1 MLQSAAYERRSPLL
15 YFILNS
21 GPLVCIE
28 LNIRD
33 NLLCNFHASDRTFY
47 VSTSSYIFCTSVNQY
62 CINIEIKMA
71 SNLKGVYH
79 AAAFGWYVFVVTTLA
94 AKNGEELPPGIFVYG
109 GPWKYL
115 TFLNLLLQMVFFGLA
130 AVNDLHHGKN
140 SASTLNRCTD
150 LMFSIFA
157 FPVGMFVVVLFWTIF
172 AYDRELVYPATIDA
186 FLPPWT
192 NHAMHTFVLPLVLG
206 EFLVQYHA
214 YPQTKCALA
223 TLGLVGLGYLFWIV
237 WVYVSAGI
245 WVYPLL
251 GHFSAVGLVGFFC
264 FNMSVVTLFYLLG
277 DKLNSQVWKNRCNRY

>member
-192 NHAMHTFVLPLVLG
+192 NHAMVWKTPYICPSFGTWRISGAVPCLPSNKVCTGHTG
-206 EFLVQYHA
+206 ISG
-214 YPQTKCALA
+214 
-223 TLGLVGLGYLFWIV
+223 LGLPVLDCLGVRLSRNLGVSPPWAFQCCWSGGLLLF
-237 WVYVSAGI
+237 
-245 WVYPLL
+245 
-251 GHFSAVGLVGFFC
+251 
-264 FNMSVVTLFYLLG
+264 
-277 DKLNSQVWKNRCNRY
+277 